1 MMIQLTSIFDNNT
14 IWINPNQVTLVC
26 EYRSTSNKHARATI
40 YFVGTAYDESIIVT
54 EYAEY
59 VIARIDEEL
68 ARGPM

>member
-1 MMIQLTSIFDNNT
+1 
-14 IWINPNQVTLVC
+14 
-26 EYRSTSNKHARATI
+26 
-40 YFVGTAYDESIIVT
+40 VGTADDESIIVT